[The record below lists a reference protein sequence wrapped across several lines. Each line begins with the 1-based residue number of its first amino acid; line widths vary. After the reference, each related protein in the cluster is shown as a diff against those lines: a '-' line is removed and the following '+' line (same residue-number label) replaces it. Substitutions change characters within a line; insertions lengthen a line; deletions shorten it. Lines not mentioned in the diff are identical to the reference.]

1 MHEPRV
7 KDFWGKSLCREIV
20 KVCES
25 WLVKYIA
32 RPILFLGPPI
42 FVSTLAVRD
51 SLRED
56 IVTYAGEGVGNF
68 LNNSALIIIV
78 GTYLYVVLVKA
89 LYAAIRSYAK
99 PARQLETGDLFALI
113 KAIDIVVGD
122 KTKRFNSEAKHRGR
136 QSDFCGRKT
145 FLQITRPDQQ
155 IPLLTAG
162 VRSVFEYMGSK
173 DTALRVGL
181 IKIEN
186 DKPVDWYSFDPA
198 SSPPRTPAADLGAP
212 TSTVSRCIKAR
223 SIIVVENVAKELAKK
238 TKGERRFMKG
248 NFQEG
253 DEGSQLCYPVIHP
266 ATNCVEYVITIAGNR
281 ASCLVEKHAELYAW
295 VIEHFAVRITMEH
308 SLLILREKA
317 LESEKRSA
325 A

>member
-1 MHEPRV
+1 MHEPRI
-7 KDFWGKSLCREIV
+7 KESWGKSLCRATV
-20 KVCES
+20 RFCES
-25 WLVKYIA
+25 WFVQYIA

-42 FVSTLAVRD
+42 LVSTLAIRE
-51 SLRED
+51 SLRVD
-56 IVTYAGEGVGNF
+56 IVEFAGERVGEF

-78 GTYLYVVLVKA
+78 GTYIYVVVVKA

-99 PARQLETGDLFALI
+99 PARELETGDLFALI

-122 KTKRFNSEAKHRGR
+122 KTKRFNSEAKPKASA
-136 QSDFCGRKT
+136 SDFCGRKT

-162 VRSVFEYMGSK
+162 VRSIFEYMGSK
-173 DTALRVGL
+173 DTAFRVGL
-181 IKIEN
+181 IKVEN

-198 SSPPRTPAADLGAP
+198 SSPPRTPAIDLKAP

-223 SIIVVENVAKELAKK
+223 SIIVVENITKELSKK

-248 NFQEG
+248 NFQDGE
-253 DEGSQLCYPVIHP
+253 EGSQLCYPVIHP
-266 ATNCVEYVITIAGNR
+266 ATNNIEYVITIAGNR
-281 ASCLVEKHAELYAW
+281 TSCLVEKHAELYAW
-295 VIEHFAVRITMEH
+295 VIEHFAMRITMEH
-308 SLLILREKA
+308 SLLILRERA
-317 LESEKRSA
+317 IESAKRSA